1 MGETERTCVVID
13 RSTASSISESW
24 ITSMDVEA
32 TTAGKFKYYVHWHD
46 FNRRMDEWINADEIV
61 RRGTDEEIKHLQK
74 KEHKEKEKEKE
85 HDKTGGTV
93 GTGDHG
99 DSKDSGRGT
108 RGHKRKTEV
117 QLFLDHKTLH
127 YDVDPFLFYV
137 MCEVDA

>member
-13 RSTASSISESW
+13 RSMASSISESW

-85 HDKTGGTV
+85 HGM
-93 GTGDHG
+93 
-99 DSKDSGRGT
+99 
-108 RGHKRKTEV
+108 
-117 QLFLDHKTLH
+117 LFLDHKTLH

-137 MCEVDA
+137 MCEVDT

>member
-127 YDVDPFLFYV
+127 YD
-137 MCEVDA
+137 